1 MVCFDGWYWRG
12 GMGLKVKLAY
22 WQMRPLTGVSEAYM
36 VELSIQRVSQP
47 GDVLHLLGVFSPENL
62 SEWGYP
68 VFNNVSWL
76 VMPRVTLLG
85 DVQALRGLAAGEREL
100 LGNIAGN
107 WEGHHVGS
115 FLLKEDRSRL
125 QEHAEPHATRVA
137 ASRPDAAR
145 RGTRHDRRGRRV
157 RGGWPR

>member
-1 MVCFDGWYWRG
+1 
-12 GMGLKVKLAY
+12 MGLKVKLAY

-85 DVQALRGLAAGEREL
+85 EVQVGGDVELARRLLSWHPSPQVTVPVVSREYVDD
-100 LGNIAGN
+100 LGRHL
-107 WEGHHVGS
+107 WFEGGREGVFNSVEELVGS
-115 FLLKEDRSRL
+115 FLCCGHWPPREYALDVAGWLLRYRL
-125 QEHAEPHATRVA
+125 EK
-137 ASRPDAAR
+137 
-145 RGTRHDRRGRRV
+145 
-157 RGGWPR
+157 